1 MSRGRK
7 RQNWNSVFWDGNIAI
22 SVAFVCPSVYSSV
35 AYIANNSRTQR
46 PSVPKFGRKVPH
58 LWCNSHTSFKVRRWK
73 DKVTRPIN
81 ADTHRVPYF
90 PNGKAYEHQTWYTD
104 GGRRPTLARGTMTSK
119 VKGQGRKVT
128 WTVWAVLA
136 QCCSCVIRSGLGHT
150 VSAKPGGHTFCYIFV
165 PVAWILTQHDPK
177 YIGPINSTTPNLFWD
192 FHYNSCNTFPVILI
206 KKLQTNTKKHMHM
219 KSIPPQLLLRRGD

>member
-1 MSRGRK
+1 MEGRN
-7 RQNWNSVFWDGNIAI
+7 RCCF
-22 SVAFVCPSVYSSV
+22 CSSAHPPV

-73 DKVTRPIN
+73 DEVTRPIN

-150 VSAKPGGHTFCYIFV
+150 VSAEPHFLLYFCTSGMNID
-165 PVAWILTQHDPK
+165 PAWPKIYRPYQQYYSQSILRL
-177 YIGPINSTTPNLFWD
+177 S
-192 FHYNSCNTFPVILI
+192 
-206 KKLQTNTKKHMHM
+206 LQ
-219 KSIPPQLLLRRGD
+219 QL